1 MLPIAKRSS
10 NLQKVLKQKSQ
21 SLSMIQIYTPQHSNA
36 KTCPESTNSSCTFK
50 YTGHFLNKTQQ

>member
-21 SLSMIQIYTPQHSNA
+21 SLSMIQIYTPLHSNA
-36 KTCPESTNSSCTFK
+36 KPALNLPIVPAHLSTLVIF
-50 YTGHFLNKTQQ
+50 